1 MLNISINGNNSE
13 IEKAVSLLKIIEQY
27 KTGNGPV
34 AVAVN
39 GEFVP
44 RSQYST
50 LTINDGDLID
60 IVSPVG
66 GG

>member
-13 IEKAVSLLKIIEQY
+13 IDHTVSLREIVDQH

-44 RSQYST
+44 RSEYST